1 MARWRDRAA
10 ERVRASFPDRG
21 VLDRETWQPLRATRR
36 SLREQVQRDGRLA
49 RHLSRLA
56 RVGGQPSSASSHR
69 SPGRLRRAEAR
80 LRRAEARATLVSQM
94 LATADIDSAVCA
106 TARAMGDAGEKARTV
121 QVLGSVSAELGAS
134 ADAVNLVQA
143 LAASMW
149 QPPRWTLADHC
160 LQQVGRRSLV
170 YAHAASQA
178 VRAAQHTGR
187 LDAVDEVIAQAGSCR
202 PDDLVAIGESLLAN
216 VDRGRLDSV
225 LDEISTR
232 ELGRGLAV
240 RARTLRAW
248 ADRWTA
254 GEATRG
260 ATSLAVLTPEGPD
273 PATRA
278 STGRH
283 LALAAVLAAAAE
295 AAPHEPVIH
304 VPQHFPAAHVPP
316 PGSWLLVTND
326 AAPRLFATR
335 LSLPLFPGVRPLF
348 LGWSP
353 GSGGALTPPVLAALK
368 AAEPIGC
375 ADWSGVDL
383 LLGAGIVAFRSGPAS
398 AMLDERFVHARRDTD
413 AAAAP
418 DSEVV
423 GEPSQSRPVTHP
435 LSQRMSNAQDLLG
448 DVASARTVRTADVDL
463 AAAIVAVGGRV
474 RPNAQP
480 PGDPSWDGLAD
491 LKSRPASHRALGRRL
506 RHALV
511 VTLRQAVAGAEDQ
524 DVYRTWAEQ
533 WVDDIAQ
540 ARLRQSP
547 LPAVAPA
554 FSVDKAV
561 RDVRSG
567 RRLVGPH
574 DARLG
579 EVHVAMASDANLLDQ
594 VPVAIEAVVANA
606 SRPVTVWMLCRGFER
621 AYQDRLGQ
629 AFPQTRLMFL
639 PCDGVTY
646 PRARLLGHITP
657 STMDRLLLPELVTDV
672 DRIVYLDI
680 DALVL
685 DDIATLAD
693 LDLEGHPLAARGT
706 FDFPQTRLFASI
718 RRRSQQLPAHIA
730 TELRRRMHMRHPRD
744 LYGFNA
750 GVLVMD
756 LGRMRLDRFCQTY
769 LGWPTRYGLHDQE
782 LLIYAFGDDRA
793 ELPERW
799 NMWPAHEPVLDP
811 AVLHWLGPYKPWK
824 PIRVPEQ
831 DRWRSVEEGLRSR
844 LHTAD
849 MDVDE
854 R

>member
-10 ERVRASFPDRG
+10 ERVLASSPDRV
-21 VLDRETWQPLRATRR
+21 VLDRETWQTLRSTRR
-36 SLREQVQRDGRLA
+36 SLREQRQRNRRLA
-49 RHLSRLA
+49 RAVSRLA
-56 RVGGQPSSASSHR
+56 RVLGLPSSSSGP
-69 SPGRLRRAEAR
+69 SPGRLRRSEAR
-80 LRRAEARATLVSQM
+80 LRRDAARATLVSQM
-94 LATADIDSAVCA
+94 LASADVDSAVCA
-106 TARAMGDAGEKARTV
+106 TARAMSDVGEEARTV
-121 QVLGSVSAELGAS
+121 QVLGSVAAELGAS
-134 ADAVNLVQA
+134 ADAVHLVEA

-160 LQQVGRRSLV
+160 FQQVGRRSLV

-187 LDAVDEVIAQAGSCR
+187 LNSVDEVIEQAGCCR
-202 PDDLVAIGESLLAN
+202 PDDLVAIGESLLAA
-216 VDRGRLDSV
+216 VDRGRLDAV
-225 LDEISTR
+225 LDEIACR
-232 ELGRGLAV
+232 DFEGGLAG

-248 ADRWTA
+248 AERWTA
-254 GEATRG
+254 GEAPGG

-273 PATRA
+273 SATRA

-283 LALAAVLAAAAE
+283 LALAAVLEAATE
-295 AAPHEPVIH
+295 AAPDQPVLH
-304 VPQHFPAAHVPP
+304 VPQHFPAANTPP
-316 PGSWLLVTND
+316 TGSWLLVTND
-326 AAPRLFATR
+326 ASPRLFATR
-335 LSLPLFPGVRPLF
+335 HPLPVFPGVRPLF

-353 GSGGALTPPVLAALK
+353 GSGGALTRSVLTALR

-375 ADWSGVDL
+375 NDWSGVDL

-398 AMLDERFVHARRDTD
+398 AMLDQRYVQAGTNMGVAVTTD
-413 AAAAP
+413 N
-418 DSEVV
+418 DVV
-423 GEPSQSRPVTHP
+423 AEPSQRRAVTQP
-435 LSQRMSNAQDLLG
+435 LPKRMSHARDLLSA
-448 DVASARTVRTADVDL
+448 VAGPRAVSTADVDL

-474 RPNAQP
+474 HPDAQY

-491 LKSRPASHRALGRRL
+491 LGSHPDRHRALGRRL

-511 VTLRQAVAGAEDQ
+511 VTLRTAAGGAEEKA
-524 DVYRTWAEQ
+524 VYRTWADQ
-533 WVDDIAQ
+533 WVDDIAH
-540 ARLRQSP
+540 ARQRQSP

-554 FSVDKAV
+554 FSVAEAV
-561 RDVRSG
+561 RGVRSG
-567 RRLVGPH
+567 RRLVGPRQ
-574 DARLG
+574 ARLG
-579 EVHVAMASDANLLDQ
+579 EIHVAMASDANLLDQ

-606 SRPVTVWMLCRGFER
+606 SRPVTVWMLCRGFGQP
-621 AYQDRLGQ
+621 YQDWLGQ

-657 STMDRLLLPELVTDV
+657 STMDRLLLPQVVTDV
-672 DRIVYLDI
+672 ARIVYLDI

-685 DDIATLAD
+685 DDVAMLAD
-693 LDLEGHPLAARGT
+693 LDLEGHPVAARGT

-718 RRRSQQLPAHIA
+718 RRRSQQLPPEVA
-730 TELRRRMHMRHPRD
+730 TELRRRMHMRHAHD
-744 LYGFNA
+744 TYGFNA

-756 LGRMRLDRFCQTY
+756 LDRMRHERFCETY

-793 ELPERW
+793 ELPQRW

-844 LHTAD
+844 LHRGEID
-849 MDVDE
+849 PNE